1 MTHHKNYKSLKV
13 RIHELEQ
20 QIKKLSKRS
29 TNQAKCLF
37 RDWVGWWANKLNIGR
52 KIMPYKNKKKQKA
65 YKASG
70 GWKKSKPTGKS
81 KSYTKKKK

>member
-37 RDWVGWWANKLNIGR
+37 RDWVGWWAKKLKR
-52 KIMPYKNKKKQKA
+52 KDTN
-65 YKASG
+65 
-70 GWKKSKPTGKS
+70 GK
-81 KSYTKKKK
+81 